1 MRLTFF
7 IFLCGWR
14 CIGWGRNQSQ
24 LWCKGWNCREIA
36 NFITP
41 EVQLHLQVVTV
52 PRKNEK
58 RFCRR
63 RHWTETPC
71 FNFFTIP
78 SRAVLFSKGAI
89 STCSDTRWPWTE
101 STGLAA
107 SLQVCSEIL
116 LENGSRT
123 DRAIRKLLLRI
134 KTHCLHFHIMSALT
148 QPSV

>member
-71 FNFFTIP
+71 LTFLPSHRGRYFFPKELFQPVQTHGGLEQNQPGWPLPFKYVRRYCLKTAAELIGPSVNF
-78 SRAVLFSKGAI
+78 
-89 STCSDTRWPWTE
+89 
-101 STGLAA
+101 
-107 SLQVCSEIL
+107 CSE
-116 LENGSRT
+116 S
-123 DRAIRKLLLRI
+123 KRI
-134 KTHCLHFHIMSALT
+134 ACTFTLCPH
-148 QPSV
+148 